1 MALFGKK
8 KNAGVPEQPPVAKT
22 PAKSVREIADYIHVN
37 IAESMMKVEL
47 VDDGAYLLDCGI
59 SGDDKHIIIELGG
72 ILIAD
77 ISNKTKA
84 FKELKDKIGCGAK
97 SVTITPAEG
106 DYGKYYKVKLKFVM
120 TEITYS

>member
-8 KNAGVPEQPPVAKT
+8 KNVNVPQQPTATKV
-22 PAKSVREIADYIHVN
+22 PAKSVREVADYINVN
-37 IAESMMKVEL
+37 IAENMMKVEL
-47 VDDGAYLLDCGI
+47 VDDGAYLLGCGI
-59 SGDDKHIIIELGG
+59 NGDDKHIIIELGG

-77 ISNKTKA
+77 INNKTKA
-84 FKELKDKIGCGAK
+84 FKELKGKIGSGAK

-106 DYGKYYKVKLKFVM
+106 DYGKYYKVKLKFIM